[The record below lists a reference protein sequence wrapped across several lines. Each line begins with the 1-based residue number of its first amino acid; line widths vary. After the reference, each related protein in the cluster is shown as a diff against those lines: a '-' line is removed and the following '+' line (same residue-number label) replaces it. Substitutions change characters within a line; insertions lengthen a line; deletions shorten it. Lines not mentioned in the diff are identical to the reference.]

1 MAIEKLWVLLSKD
14 TIDITALVRDT
25 EQLEQLIRILQ
36 AHKQFLP
43 PHRRNDEQLTTEPG
57 TRA

>member
-1 MAIEKLWVLLSKD
+1 MAIEKLWILLNKD

-36 AHKQFLP
+36 AHRQFLP
-43 PHRRNDEQLTTEPG
+43 PPRNEE
-57 TRA
+57 